1 MNYYE
6 IHENKKPKPIL
17 KRKSKRY
24 ISALVPLLCLTS
36 AIGLAQVEIIKSQP
50 IVANLKTDKKNAIIE
65 AVKNHLEALINITNS
80 EKQRR
85 FNDTKRYVK

>member
-6 IHENKKPKPIL
+6 IHKNKKPKPIL
-17 KRKSKRY
+17 KIKRRGY
-24 ISALVPLLCLTS
+24 VSALVPLLYVTS

-50 IVANLKTDKKNAIIE
+50 IPKELKYNKANAIFE
-65 AVKNHLEALINITNS
+65 SVLNTTKALTNITNS

-85 FNDTKRYVK
+85 FKSTKRYVK